1 MDRSANSPRSS
12 KRYLDAIADADT
24 FPYWLDDVD
33 EPDSNPTAVHNE
45 DCDLC
50 VVGGGFTGLWT
61 AIIAKQRDAKRDV
74 VLIDAH
80 EIGSGASSRNGGF
93 MDYSLTHGIANAQQ
107 RFPDEVDVLEQL
119 GRENIAEIEKVIR
132 EYNIDCDFE
141 RNGAI
146 EVASTWHPENY
157 TDELKEDYSILRDL
171 GHDVVWLDRDA
182 MNAEVHSPVFTGG
195 LWAKDTSA
203 LVDPARLAWGLK
215 RVAQTLGVRIY
226 EDTRAGEISETKS
239 GIEIKTALAKIQAQ
253 NVALATNTFKPL
265 LRKMNKYIAPVYD
278 YCLVTEPLTMQQ
290 LESIGWR
297 NRQGLADCSNQF
309 HYFRLTADNRI
320 LWGGY
325 DAIYYFGGQ
334 MDKELESRPESWAM
348 LSSQFFT
355 TFPQLEGVKFSHMWG
370 APIDT
375 CSRYSVFW
383 GTHYKNRVA
392 YAIGYTGLGVAA
404 SRFGGEVML
413 DLLAGS
419 STRATKTEFVQTKP
433 RAFPPEPFRFI
444 GIQATRWSL
453 DYEDRTGKRN
463 LWLRLLDRLG
473 LGFDS

>member
-278 YCLVTEPLTMQQ
+278 YCLVTEPLTTQQ